1 MNAAAELEEEI
12 LEDWETAN
20 FTVQINHAIN
30 DVEALKLKNQKLVED
45 SDLALSEDLFG
56 NTCEKKVEYSSSQP
70 ITTKMNAEKIN
81 KEDKGKAAKMQE
93 KKQEK
98 KQEKIQEKKQNKLK
112 IKKEKEHVAEVFG
125 EVEEDEYYL
134 QYCKY
139 EDSVLG

>member
-70 ITTKMNAEKIN
+70 ITTKMNVEKIN
-81 KEDKGKAAKMQE
+81 KEDKGKAAKMQA
-93 KKQEK
+93 
-98 KQEKIQEKKQNKLK
+98 KIQEKKQNKLK

-125 EVEEDEYYL
+125 DVEEDEYYL

>member
-1 MNAAAELEEEI
+1 MNADKLEEEEEEI

-20 FTVQINHAIN
+20 FTVQINHVLN

-70 ITTKMNAEKIN
+70 ITTKMNVEKIN
-81 KEDKGKAAKMQE
+81 KEDKGKAAKMQA
-93 KKQEK
+93 
-98 KQEKIQEKKQNKLK
+98 KIQEKNQNKLK
-112 IKKEKEHVAEVFG
+112 IKKEKEPVAEVFG
-125 EVEEDEYYL
+125 DVEEDEYYL